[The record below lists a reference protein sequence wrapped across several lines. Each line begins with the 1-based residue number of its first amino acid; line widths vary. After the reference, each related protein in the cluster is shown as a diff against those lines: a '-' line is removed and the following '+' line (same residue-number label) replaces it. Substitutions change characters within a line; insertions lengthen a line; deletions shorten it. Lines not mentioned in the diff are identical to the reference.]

1 MKTFFLSMAGALAAM
16 FIFILLM
23 FSFLMVLIIGASS
36 SKPERPDAIVLSLD
50 LNAELTDQAPT
61 GGFAALSGTPGFID
75 LLTKLKA
82 AETDEHVKGLFIRG
96 AFIGTGSSRAEELR
110 QAIQSFRDQGKF
122 VIAHSQG
129 TLGVSGPS
137 AYWSIS
143 AADEI
148 WMQPGSDLVVPG
160 LTFETEFFKGLFEKI
175 DVTPEIYPFYEYK
188 NAPNS
193 YSKTAYTEPHREAL
207 AALADSVWTTAMGD
221 IAADR
226 GLTVQAL
233 RSALESGPVPADT
246 AISLK
251 LLDKTGYPEEAAD
264 AALEKAGDDATLID
278 LASYTAPS
286 PSLRAPQI
294 AIVGGEGAVVTGGG
308 DSDSPFSS
316 PAGFASDNIARA
328 ILDAG

>member
-16 FIFILLM
+16 FIFIFLM
-23 FSFLMVLIIGASS
+23 FSFLMLLIVGASS
-36 SKPERPDAIVLSLD
+36 SKPERPDSVVLSLD
-50 LNAELTDQAPT
+50 LNTEFSDQAPT

-82 AETDEHVKGLFIRG
+82 AETDDHVKGLFIRG
-96 AFIGTGSSRAEELR
+96 AFIGTGSARAEELR

-129 TLGVSGPS
+129 TLGVRGPS

-160 LTFETEFFKGLFEKI
+160 LTFETEFFKGLFDKI

-193 YSKTAYTEPHREAL
+193 YN
-207 AALADSVWTTAMGD
+207 
-221 IAADR
+221 
-226 GLTVQAL
+226 
-233 RSALESGPVPADT
+233 
-246 AISLK
+246 
-251 LLDKTGYPEEAAD
+251 KTGYTC
-264 AALEKAGDDATLID
+264 LL
-278 LASYTAPS
+278 YTSPS
-286 PSLRAPQI
+286 PR
-294 AIVGGEGAVVTGGG
+294 
-308 DSDSPFSS
+308 D
-316 PAGFASDNIARA
+316 
-328 ILDAG
+328 